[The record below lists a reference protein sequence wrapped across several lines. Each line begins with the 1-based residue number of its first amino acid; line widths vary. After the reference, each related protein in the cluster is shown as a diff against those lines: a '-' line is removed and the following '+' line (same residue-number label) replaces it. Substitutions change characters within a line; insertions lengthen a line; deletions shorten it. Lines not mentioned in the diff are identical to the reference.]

1 MRLQKK
7 RSRNRGG
14 FTLIELMI
22 TVALIGTIA
31 AIAIPNFMTY
41 QARSRR
47 SEAYANVA
55 GIARAYKSYQADH
68 GTYPD
73 MVTETSAQGAAAAS
87 LPDPAAHGM
96 TAPGTV
102 KMPWDTAT
110 DNFFKIVG
118 YQAEGAVYYTYDVK
132 SASCGNACSEQTCF
146 TITAHGD
153 VDGNGALGAL
163 MYVHPMTDA
172 SGAATA
178 ECNSG
183 IGNFPPPVRAG
194 TGEPVYD
201 EVAIRLSSDPY

>member
-1 MRLQKK
+1 MRDQE
-7 RSRNRGG
+7 RARNRGG

-47 SEAYANVA
+47 AEGYTNVA
-55 GIARAYKSYQADH
+55 GIAHAYKSFQADR

-73 MVTETSAQGAAAAS
+73 MVTETSAMGAAAAS
-87 LPDPAAHGM
+87 LPDPAAFGM
-96 TAPGTV
+96 AAPGTV

-110 DNFFKIVG
+110 GKFFNIVG

-132 SASCGNACSEQTCF
+132 SSSCGNACSSQSCF

-153 VDGNGALGAL
+153 VDGNGSLGAL

-172 SGAATA
+172 AGNAMA
-178 ECNSG
+178 ECHSG
-183 IGNFPPPVRAG
+183 IGNFPPPVSPN
-194 TGEPVYD
+194 TGLPVYD
-201 EVAIRLSSDPY
+201 EVAVRLTSDPY